1 MNMINQEN
9 DTMEHYAI
17 VWKPTESITPQ
28 LVSCNNKIAVVCT
41 DSDEAMSIFDKELQ
55 STSMSKSSDLDFE
68 PSDKECRQHLTYLMI
83 ISIIDG
89 EPEIVQESEGYWAD
103 F

>member
-1 MNMINQEN
+1 
-9 DTMEHYAI
+9 MEYYAI
-17 VWKPTESITPQ
+17 LWKPTESFTPQ
-28 LVSCNNKIAVVCT
+28 LVSRNNEIAVVCT
-41 DSDEAMSIFDKELQ
+41 DSDEAISIFDQEVQ

-89 EPEIVQESEGYWAD
+89 EPEIVQESEGYWAE